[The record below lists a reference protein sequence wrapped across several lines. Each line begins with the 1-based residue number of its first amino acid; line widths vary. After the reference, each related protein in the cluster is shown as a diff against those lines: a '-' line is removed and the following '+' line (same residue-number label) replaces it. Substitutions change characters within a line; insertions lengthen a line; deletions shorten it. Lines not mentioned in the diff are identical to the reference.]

1 MKESGVSGSRVTQ
14 DDVARRAGVTR
25 SIVSYVL
32 NDPGWSV
39 APQTPPRNL
48 HAIEEL
54 GYRPNKFA
62 QGLMRGK
69 SDSVAARQIG
79 IVLNSADVFLRPYY
93 AEIIAGIHAA
103 AHENGHHIRFIRFFN
118 DLKNPIL
125 FNELIH
131 REEICGLILVSL
143 DQSIAGEE
151 DRRVIHNIRE
161 RIPNIVCVEWQ
172 SDGLS
177 SVTFDRQE
185 AAREATAHLLDK
197 GYRDIVYIGESDDR
211 IAGFRQA
218 FRDRGLR
225 EAESLLVVAANDMR
239 SGFEAASGVFG
250 GAKGPRAVFAGSDEV
265 AIGVLRYLNKRGT
278 MIPDEVAIIS
288 IDNIEMAEFT
298 NPPLTSINVQ
308 KAAMG
313 RRAVEMI
320 IRKSGGQDLDAV
332 TVALPTSMVVRESC

>member
-1 MKESGVSGSRVTQ
+1 MTQ
-14 DDVARRAGVTR
+14 DDVARHAGVTR

-32 NDPGWSV
+32 NDTGRSV
-39 APQTPPRNL
+39 APETRARILQ
-48 HAIEEL
+48 AIDEL

-69 SDSVAARQIG
+69 SDSIATRQIG
-79 IVLNSADVFLRPYY
+79 IVLNSADVLLRPYY

-118 DLKNPIL
+118 DLKNPII

-143 DQSIAGEE
+143 DQSISTDE
-151 DRRVIHNIRE
+151 DRRVILNMRE

-172 SDGLS
+172 SEGLS

-185 AAREATAHLLDK
+185 AARAATAHLLDL
-197 GYRDIVYIGESDDR
+197 GYRDIVYIGESDNR
-211 IAGFRQA
+211 ITGFRQA
-218 FRDRGLR
+218 YRDRGLR
-225 EAESLLVVAANDMR
+225 EAETALVVAANDMR

-250 GAKGPRAVFAGSDEV
+250 GTKKPRAVFAGSDEV
-265 AIGVLRYLNKRGT
+265 AIGILRYLNKNGIP
-278 MIPDEVAIIS
+278 IPDEVAIIS

-298 NPPLTSINVQ
+298 NPPLTTINVQ

-320 IRKSGGQDLDAV
+320 IRKSGGQNSDAV
-332 TVALPTSMVVRESC
+332 NLTLPTSMLFRESC

>member
-1 MKESGVSGSRVTQ
+1 MKATEVGGKRVTQ

-32 NDPGWSV
+32 NDTGRSV
-39 APQTPPRNL
+39 APETRARIL
-48 HAIEEL
+48 RAIEEL

-62 QGLMRGK
+62 QGLMRGG

-93 AEIIAGIHAA
+93 AEILAGIHAA
-103 AHENGHHIRFIRFFN
+103 AHESGHHIRFIRFFN

-131 REEICGLILVSL
+131 RDEICGLILVSL
-143 DQSIAGEE
+143 DQSIATDE
-151 DRRVIHNIRE
+151 DRHVVQNIRE

-172 SDGLS
+172 SAGLS
-177 SVTFDRQE
+177 SVTFDREE
-185 AAREATAHLLDK
+185 AARAATAHLLDK
-197 GYRDIVYIGESDDR
+197 GYRDIVYVGESDNR

-218 FRDRGLR
+218 HRDRGLR
-225 EAESLLVVAANDMR
+225 EAETALIVAANDMR

-250 GAKGPRAVFAGSDEV
+250 GTRRPRAVFAGSDEV
-265 AIGVLRYLNKRGT
+265 AIGILRYLNEAG
-278 MIPDEVAIIS
+278 IAVPDDVAIIS

-298 NPPLTSINVQ
+298 NPPLTTINVQ

-313 RRAVEMI
+313 RRAVDMI
-320 IRKSGGQDLDAV
+320 IRKSGGQDQDAV
-332 TVALPTSMVVRESC
+332 NVTLPTAMVLRESC